1 MKWKLSLTCSV
12 FFGKSLTLFSGLLI
26 IPDMFESVQR
36 LGHFL
41 WGTCQRGEDFSLG
54 PRCPFFPLALVPV
67 IVRLTYIHAEFLDSD
82 LNF

>member
-36 LGHFL
+36 LGHFHGAL
-41 WGTCQRGEDFSLG
+41 ARGVRIFHWDPVAHFSL
-54 PRCPFFPLALVPV
+54 
-67 IVRLTYIHAEFLDSD
+67 
-82 LNF
+82 